1 MVLSKTRNCSAG
13 LAEVSTFGM
22 CFMALLNSML
32 LIFHG
37 SAPEQLQL
45 TNAQVGMVLSKTR
58 NCSAGFAE
66 VSTAAAAAAAAAATA
81 AAAAA
86 AMAAARTPAWRRRAA
101 RPRRA

>member
-13 LAEVSTFGM
+13 FAEVSTFGT
-22 CFMALLNSML
+22 CFVALLNNML
-32 LIFHG
+32 WVLHC

-66 VSTAAAAAAAAAATA
+66 VFYVVFAGKKVPVFVALLNNL
-81 AAAAA
+81 
-86 AMAAARTPAWRRRAA
+86 
-101 RPRRA
+101 